1 MLRRILLI
9 DDFHPAL
16 QQGLESAG
24 FNVIDE
30 RDCGGTLG
38 DVCALLTLH
47 KPEGLMVRSKL
58 FVGAEVMGCFPGL
71 RWIGRGGAGMD
82 NIDELSAEQHGIYC
96 FNAGEANSDAVGEQT
111 VAMMLAMFTNLVK
124 SHVEIISGRWDR
136 EGNRGIEL
144 KGKTVGLLGY
154 GNTGSAVARKLQG
167 FGVRVIAHDKYKA
180 GFGDAGVEEVSE
192 EKLLSD
198 SDVLSFHVPLTAETK
213 NWLTE
218 SRLAQ
223 MKKRFWLLNL
233 SRGGVLDL
241 SLVLRELNAGRM
253 EGFAADVLTIEP
265 PFLGDA
271 VFMDIFNGLLKNN
284 RVILSPHVGGWTVES
299 YRKISEVL
307 LDKVLNFYDI
317 SNG

>member
-1 MLRRILLI
+1 
-9 DDFHPAL
+9 
-16 QQGLESAG
+16 
-24 FNVIDE
+24 
-30 RDCGGTLG
+30 
-38 DVCALLTLH
+38 
-47 KPEGLMVRSKL
+47 
-58 FVGAEVMGCFPGL
+58 
-71 RWIGRGGAGMD
+71 
-82 NIDELSAEQHGIYC
+82 
-96 FNAGEANSDAVGEQT
+96 
-111 VAMMLAMFTNLVK
+111 
-124 SHVEIISGRWDR
+124 
-136 EGNRGIEL
+136 
-144 KGKTVGLLGY
+144 
-154 GNTGSAVARKLQG
+154 
-167 FGVRVIAHDKYKA
+167 
-180 GFGDAGVEEVSE
+180 VSE

-241 SLVLRELNAGRM
+241 SLVLRELNAGRI